1 LGIRRPVVLTVE
13 SILSKTYTPRD
24 LWETL
29 ERLTQLELAIH
40 RHQAEVVNVCEADK
54 KLWEILRKRV
64 YRL

>member
-1 LGIRRPVVLTVE
+1 VK
-13 SILSKTYTPRD
+13 ILEKTYTPRD

>member
-1 LGIRRPVVLTVE
+1 MLTVE
-13 SILSKTYTPRD
+13 SILSKTYTPHD

-64 YRL
+64 YKL